1 MNGFKCA
8 VWIVVFT
15 LSLVAFAEDKSEERL
30 SETAQS
36 EVNSA
41 LYNTILALDT
51 AVFDAFNRCSEQGQL
66 DKHASYFDPE
76 VEFYH
81 DNGGV
86 TWNRDDM
93 IASTRKYVCGNFSRE
108 LVSESFTVFPVKDFG
123 AISQGT
129 HRFCQA
135 TSGKCEGLAEFT
147 MIWRLQGETWQITR
161 VLSYGHRP
169 AE

>member
-1 MNGFKCA
+1 MNSFKCA
-8 VWIVVFT
+8 VWSVFFT
-15 LSLVAFAEDKSEERL
+15 VSMATFAQDKPEQDERAEDVLHS
-30 SETAQS
+30 
-36 EVNSA
+36 
-41 LYNTILALDT
+41 TILALDNV
-51 AVFDAFNRCSEQGQL
+51 VFDAFNRCSEPGQL
-66 DKHASYFDPE
+66 EKHASYFDPQ

-108 LVSESFTVFPVKDFG
+108 LVVESFKVFPVKDFG
-123 AISQGT
+123 AISQGI
-129 HRFCQA
+129 HRFCQFA
-135 TSGKCEGLAEFT
+135 SGECEGLAEFT
-147 MIWRLQGETWQITR
+147 MVWHLQGDKWQITR

>member
-1 MNGFKCA
+1 MTGLKCA
-8 VWIVVFT
+8 VWIAVFT
-15 LSLVAFAEDKSEERL
+15 ASMVTCAQDKPEQTGI
-30 SETAQS
+30 ETGGT
-36 EVNSA
+36 
-41 LYNTILALDT
+41 LHRTILALDN

-66 DKHASYFDPE
+66 DKHASYFDPQI
-76 VEFYH
+76 EFYH

-108 LVSESFTVFPVKDFG
+108 LVVESFKVFPVKDFG
-123 AISQGT
+123 AISQGI
-129 HRFCQA
+129 HRFCQFA
-135 TSGKCEGLAEFT
+135 SGECEGLAEFT
-147 MIWRLQGETWQITR
+147 MVWHLQGDKWQITR